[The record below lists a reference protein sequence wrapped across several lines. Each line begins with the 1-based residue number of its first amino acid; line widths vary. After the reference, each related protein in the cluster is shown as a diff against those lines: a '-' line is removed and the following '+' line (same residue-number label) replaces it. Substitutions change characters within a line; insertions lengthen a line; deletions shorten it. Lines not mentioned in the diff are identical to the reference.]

1 MEEKLRATPAARSM
15 AKKMQVD
22 LSMIS
27 GTGAKGRIHKEDVL
41 VFMENERPRI
51 TPLAKKIAEI
61 NNLDYSTIKGSG
73 FRGKIMK
80 EDVLALM
87 K

>member
-41 VFMENERPRI
+41 DLVRTCDF
-51 TPLAKKIAEI
+51 
-61 NNLDYSTIKGSG
+61 
-73 FRGKIMK
+73 
-80 EDVLALM
+80 DVLVVLGAGDLDNYVSQM
-87 K
+87 AKIIESK